1 MVILERWEKLK
12 ETQPNAYE
20 LVKKAA
26 NEKVEILKSSKTP
39 EKDQLKLF
47 RRACII
53 LDRNK
58 ILTGADPLLEDW
70 EELKAL

>member
-26 NEKVEILKSSKTP
+26 NEKVE
-39 EKDQLKLF
+39 
-47 RRACII
+47 AV
-53 LDRNK
+53 
-58 ILTGADPLLEDW
+58 
-70 EELKAL
+70 